1 MPFSQPVRVLITKGE
16 IMINSLTLF
25 PNSIE
30 PEKMEGLLSKLI
42 ESMKK
47 AKGLQEVKVSKD
59 HLMSPGGPPA
69 FAKVLETTWASLEDF
84 MAWAQNQPPEDHAD
98 KDFLIENG
106 AVLLFYEVEE
116 LENFSSNG

>member
-1 MPFSQPVRVLITKGE
+1 VQITKGE
-16 IMINSLTLF
+16 KMIASLTLY

-30 PEKMEGLLSKLI
+30 PGKLEALVSKQI

-47 AKGLQEVKVSKD
+47 AKGLQGIKASKD

-69 FAKVLETTWASLEDF
+69 YAKVLETTWESLEDF
-84 MAWAQNQPPEDHAD
+84 MAWAQSQTPEAHAE

-106 AVLLFYEVEE
+106 AVLIFYEVEV
-116 LENFSSNG
+116 LGNFSSTG